1 MKMSARRGSD
11 IAIRSEI
18 KFACLDIFYGVCTV
32 HLRKFMKCYF
42 V

>member
-1 MKMSARRGSD
+1 MSARRGS
-11 IAIRSEI
+11 EI
-18 KFACLDIFYGVCTV
+18 VIHSKTKLAFLDIFYGVCAV